1 MVDVA
6 IVTGAARG
14 IGRAIA
20 TRLVVEGWQVVI
32 GDLDADLLTDV
43 AAEIGAVAVPG
54 DTSTEAGIRALVD
67 AAAEHYGPVDVFFAN
82 AGIGVLKGL
91 ETSDDEWARVIDV
104 NVMAHVRAARVLVP
118 DWLERGGGR
127 LVVTASAAGLLTMLG
142 DAPYA
147 VTKHAAVAFA
157 EWLSATY
164 RHRGIVV
171 QALCPQG
178 VDTRMLEQ
186 AGPLH
191 EMLVRDG
198 ALSAETV
205 ADAVWQALQGEQLL
219 ILPHPEV
226 HEYHAFRASR
236 PDDWVIGMNKLQQRL
251 EHQTATPT
259 QPTSSTPTPQ
269 ETA

>member
-1 MVDVA
+1 MTEVVV
-6 IVTGAARG
+6 VTGAARG

-20 TRLVVEGWQVVI
+20 TRLAAEGWHVVI
-32 GDLDADLLTDV
+32 GDLDADLLTEV
-43 AAEIGAVAVPG
+43 AAETGGVAVPG
-54 DTSTEAGIRALVD
+54 DTSTEAGVRALVD
-67 AAAEHYGPVDVFFAN
+67 VANAHYGPVDVFFAN
-82 AGIGVLKGL
+82 AGIGTLTGL
-91 ETSDDEWARVIDV
+91 ETTDAEWARVIDV
-104 NVMAHVRAARVLVP
+104 NVMAHVRAARVLMP
-118 DWLERGGGR
+118 EWLERGSGR

-178 VDTRMLEQ
+178 VDTRMLDD
-186 AGPLH
+186 AGPLQQ
-191 EMLVRDG
+191 LLTRDG
-198 ALSAETV
+198 TLSARAV
-205 ADAVWQALQGEQLL
+205 ADAVWQALQGETLL

-226 HEYHAFRASR
+226 SSYAVSRASH
-236 PDDWVIGMNKLQQRL
+236 PDAWLVGMNKLQQRL
-251 EHQTATPT
+251 ERPSAP
-259 QPTSSTPTPQ
+259 SISTPE

>member
-1 MVDVA
+1 MAEVA
-6 IVTGAARG
+6 VVTGAARG

-20 TRLVVEGWQVVI
+20 TRLAAEGWLVVL

-43 AAEIGAVAVPG
+43 ASEIDGVAVVG
-54 DTSTEAGIRALVD
+54 DTSSEAGVRALVHT
-67 AAAEHYGPVDVFFAN
+67 ANEHYGPVDVFFAN
-82 AGIGVLKGL
+82 AGIGALTGL
-91 ETSDDEWARVIDV
+91 ATSDAEWARVIDV

-118 DWLERGGGR
+118 QWLERGSGR
-127 LVVTASAAGLLTMLG
+127 LVVTASAAGMLTMLG

-178 VDTRMLEQ
+178 VDTRMLDD
-186 AGPLH
+186 AGPLQ
-191 EMLVRDG
+191 ELLTRDG
-198 ALSAETV
+198 IVSAEAV
-205 ADAVWQALQGEQLL
+205 ADAVWQALPGEQLL

-226 HEYHAFRASR
+226 SGYAVARASH
-236 PDDWVIGMNKLQQRL
+236 PDAWLVGMNKLQQRL
-251 EHQTATPT
+251 ERQTDTSITTPT
-259 QPTSSTPTPQ
+259 VTPQ